1 MKDWGNKTRNRA
13 KNMITEIAFA
23 GTPVTE
29 IKRARAF
36 YEGLLGLKPTMES
49 AGGMWVEY
57 DIGAATFGIGCYG
70 EVWKPSPEG
79 TCVAF
84 EVDNLD
90 AEISRLKAKG
100 VPVHMD
106 VTTTPI
112 CRFAIVCDPDGNKVL
127 LHKRNAK

>member
-1 MKDWGNKTRNRA
+1 
-13 KNMITEIAFA
+13 MITEIAFS
-23 GTPVTE
+23 GTPVTD

-70 EVWKPSPEG
+70 DVWKPSSEG

-90 AEISRLKAKG
+90 AEVSRLKSKG
-100 VPVHMD
+100 VPIHMD
-106 VTTTPI
+106 VTTTPV